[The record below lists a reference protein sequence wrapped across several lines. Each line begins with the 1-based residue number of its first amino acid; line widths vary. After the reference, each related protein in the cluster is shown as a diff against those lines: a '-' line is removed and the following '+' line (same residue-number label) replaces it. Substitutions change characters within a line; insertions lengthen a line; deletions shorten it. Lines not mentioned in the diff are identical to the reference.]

1 LGDSPPSPKARPRG
15 SPSAGSPPWQ
25 RLAYDEL
32 LAGQLALALVRQHLD
47 PGPVVA
53 VIFTHSHIDHF
64 AGVRAVLPEDPA
76 ARAEVRI
83 LAPRGFVEE
92 ATSEN
97 ILAGIAMLVLPGQGL
112 LSILIGV
119 TLLNF
124 PGKYALERR
133 IVGRPAVSRTLNR
146 IRARARRPPLEI
158 PDSESR

>member
-1 LGDSPPSPKARPRG
+1 MAQGKKSNAMPHILTWLGENQG
-15 SPSAGSPPWQ
+15 
-25 RLAYDEL
+25 L
-32 LAGQLALALVRQHLD
+32 LEWMGGVSLLMFVATLVVFPL
-47 PGPVVA
+47 VV
-53 VIFTHSHIDHF
+53 IY
-64 AGVRAVLPEDPA
+64 LPEDYFVRDRRDPA
-76 ARAEVRI
+76 HQTRRHPAVW
-83 LAPRGFVEE
+83 LALTVLKNIFG
-92 ATSEN
+92 ALL

-158 PDSESR
+158 PDWESR